1 MKSVV
6 EVEINAPQA
15 TVAELFADPRTFPE
29 WMEDVARIEPL
40 GKVSPA
46 TAETEYR
53 LVPKKGNLAFV
64 ARVIRREPPYR
75 SRLAMRTPNI
85 SVLVTGTF
93 VKLSDRRTKLIAKN
107 VFRFGGLMSRLAG
120 LLGWRAIRRSH
131 RRHMESFKRFAEAH
145 A

>member
-15 TVAELFADPRTFPE
+15 KVAELFADPRMFPE

-46 TAETEYR
+46 SVETEYR

-75 SRLAMRTPNI
+75 SRLAM
-85 SVLVTGTF
+85 L
-93 VKLSDRRTKLIAKN
+93 LIATKAVSGCTARLSN
-107 VFRFGGLMSRLAG
+107 VISSIAALVDPTTCSR
-120 LLGWRAIRRSH
+120 RAL
-131 RRHMESFKRFAEAH
+131 
-145 A
+145 

>member
-1 MKSVV
+1 
-6 EVEINAPQA
+6 
-15 TVAELFADPRTFPE
+15 
-29 WMEDVARIEPL
+29 MEDVARIEPL
-40 GKVSPA
+40 GKTSPA
-46 TAETEYR
+46 SPEPEYR

-75 SRLAMRTPNI
+75 SRLAMRTPNT

-93 VKLSDRRTKLIAKN
+93 VKLSDHKTKLIAKN
-107 VFRFGGLMSRLAG
+107 VFLFGGLMSRLSG
-120 LLGWRAIRRSH
+120 LLGWRAIRRAH

>member
-40 GKVSPA
+40 GKASPA
-46 TAETEYR
+46 SPETEYR

-75 SRLAMRTPNI
+75 SRLAMRTPNT

-93 VKLSDRRTKLIAKN
+93 VKLSDHKTKLIAKN
-107 VFRFGGLMSRLAG
+107 VFRFGGLMSRLSG
-120 LLGWRAIRRSH
+120 LLGWRAIRRAH